1 MKVQLNMAGWHGVY
15 ALPADVADKHLKLAS
30 HEALKVILALTRQ
43 GTGVEEE
50 ALCRELGITAA
61 QLDEALL
68 YWEQAGLLRREAA
81 PAVEVPKPSK
91 PAATVRAARATR
103 GEIARRASEC
113 REIALVLQRAEVVFA
128 RPLKETEKSAL
139 VYVLDDLGM
148 KAEVV
153 LMLLEM
159 AAAQGR
165 TTASYLETTA
175 VDWVNRGVDSV
186 AAAEKEMALADQK
199 RQAWATVK
207 RAMSIE
213 DRRPTAKESEHV
225 LRWTA
230 EWGFDE
236 AMLRLAYD
244 QCVDRIG
251 KVNFTY
257 VNKVLAR
264 WHDAGI
270 QTPQDVAKEENKK
283 DSAKA
288 KEKKPS
294 FDLSLF

>member
-1 MKVQLNMAGWHGVY
+1 MKVQLNIAGWNGVF
-15 ALPADVADKHLKLAS
+15 ALPTDVADKHLKLAS
-30 HEALKVILALTRQ
+30 HEALKVILALARQ
-43 GTGVEEE
+43 GTGVEED
-50 ALCRELGITAA
+50 ALCRELGISPA

-68 YWEQAGLLRREAA
+68 YWEGAGLLRRENAPAAEPAKPQAPKAA
-81 PAVEVPKPSK
+81 PRA
-91 PAATVRAARATR
+91 VRASRA
-103 GEIARRASEC
+103 EIALRASES
-113 REIALVLQRAEVVFA
+113 REIALILQQAEIKFA

-139 VYVLDDLGM
+139 VYILDDLGM
-148 KAEVV
+148 KAEVA

-165 TTASYLETTA
+165 TTASFLESTA
-175 VDWVNRGVDSV
+175 VDWVNRSVDTV

-199 RQAWATVK
+199 RQAWAMVK

-244 QCVDRIG
+244 QCVDHIG

-257 VNKVLAR
+257 VNKVLAG
-264 WHDAGI
+264 WHEAGVT
-270 QTPQDVAKEENKK
+270 TPKAAAAKDKK
-283 DSAKA
+283 DEAEK
-288 KEKKPS
+288 KKPS